1 MFVEPRDVV
10 KFHFAILVVVLAH
23 RTSYAHFGCMA
34 HLEHMY
40 FFFCGTTSIYMVV
53 SCMYLETYVFGYV
66 YRTKFMVLDEAYMT
80 SIELCVYALIAS
92 T

>member
-1 MFVEPRDVV
+1 M
-10 KFHFAILVVVLAH
+10 
-23 RTSYAHFGCMA
+23 
-34 HLEHMY
+34 
-40 FFFCGTTSIYMVV
+40 SIYIVV

>member
-1 MFVEPRDVV
+1 M
-10 KFHFAILVVVLAH
+10 VVLDYK
-23 RTSYAHFGCMA
+23 TLYAHFGRVA
-34 HLEHMY
+34 HVETY
-40 FFFCGTTSIYMVV
+40 VVSFCGAMSIYIVV